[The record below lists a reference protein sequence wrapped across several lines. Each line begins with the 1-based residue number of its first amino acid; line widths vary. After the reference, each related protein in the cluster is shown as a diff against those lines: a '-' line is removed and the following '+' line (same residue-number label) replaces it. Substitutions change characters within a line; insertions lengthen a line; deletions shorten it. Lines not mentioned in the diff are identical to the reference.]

1 MFLPPHHSQGQPDP
15 NDSAIYPGVS
25 EFGRHIAA
33 CLQALPLAKG
43 GVLTD
48 DLGDPID
55 FAYRPR
61 AIASIDIQLCGA
73 QLTQVLHKLS
83 ASTRLLGM
91 PMQLLMIEAWGGT
104 LITTQ
109 LLDEYLLVL
118 LMAPKADLSQAMHAF
133 ETLAQALLPLLA

>member
-1 MFLPPHHSQGQPDP
+1 MQSPPHPSLKETLASDH
-15 NDSAIYPGVS
+15 AVYPGVS
-25 EFGRHIAA
+25 EFGRHIADT
-33 CLQALPLAKG
+33 LMALPLAKG

-55 FAYRPR
+55 FAYRPQ

-73 QLTQVLHKLS
+73 QLTQVLHQLGQ
-83 ASTRLLGM
+83 STRLLGM
-91 PMQLLMIEAWGGT
+91 PMQLLMVEAWGGT

-109 LLDEYLLVL
+109 LQGEFLLVL
-118 LMAPKADLSQAMHAF
+118 LMAPKADLDQAMHRF